1 MFKTILFVLL
11 NFTFISAQAAEISVK
26 PLFDEETFRTH
37 LTIPF
42 KVVGGT
48 LAVDALENV
57 VPIDSPNCKTLID
70 FNNKNNFLVKCTQ
83 EGSVSLKVHFRSG
96 NSNRSF
102 TYGPFTVKKI
112 SESGTVTDGGSTAP
126 DEVWTLGQTLFYKSE
141 GKAQSCAEC
150 HAPGDNKSGLTA
162 TTLKAALSGSN
173 TMKTKSIWS
182 VRTLTDAEL
191 AALVKY
197 IKSH

>member
-1 MFKTILFVLL
+1 MFKKILFVLSSL
-11 NFTFISAQAAEISVK
+11 MMMSAQAADISVK

-42 KVVGGT
+42 KVIGGT

-57 VPIDSPNCKTLID
+57 VPIDNPNCKTLID

-83 EGSVSLKVHFRSG
+83 EGPVNLRVYYRSG
-96 NSNRSF
+96 NYNRSF

-112 SESGTVTDGGSTAP
+112 SEAGTVTDGGSTAP

-150 HAPGDNKSGLTA
+150 HAPGDNRSGLTA
-162 TTLKAALSGSN
+162 ATLKAALSGSN

-182 VRTLTDAEL
+182 VRALTDAEL
-191 AALVKY
+191 NALVKF